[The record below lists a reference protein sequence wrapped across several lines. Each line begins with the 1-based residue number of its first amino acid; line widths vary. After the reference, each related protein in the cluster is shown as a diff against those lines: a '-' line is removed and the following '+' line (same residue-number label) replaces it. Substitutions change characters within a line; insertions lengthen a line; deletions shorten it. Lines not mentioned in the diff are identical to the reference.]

1 MTSNKGSVPCL
12 KAIPLVTKPSRNSQE
27 KWARIVVIVRKMGQP
42 VYCFLLFDAIWRDGV
57 TTKPRLSFF
66 FEF

>member
-27 KWARIVVIVRKMGQP
+27 KWARIVVIVRKMGQA
-42 VYCFLLFDAIWRDGV
+42 VYCFLFDAIWRDGV